1 MLNNK
6 RRASFVSNFGRD
18 RINSKVSAFKKFDSM
33 LGNKQKDQATS
44 PLIQGKNGE
53 PSFGQESIQDSKSV
67 NTIKAPKNSVETS
80 TIQNISK
87 KNDSNVGS

>member
-1 MLNNK
+1 MMNSK
-6 RRASFVSNFGRD
+6 RRASLVSNFGRD

-33 LGNKQKDQATS
+33 LKDQATS

-53 PSFGQESIQDSKSV
+53 PSFGQESIQESKSV
-67 NTIKAPKNSVETS
+67 TTIRAPKNSVETS

-87 KNDSNVGS
+87 KNDSNFGS